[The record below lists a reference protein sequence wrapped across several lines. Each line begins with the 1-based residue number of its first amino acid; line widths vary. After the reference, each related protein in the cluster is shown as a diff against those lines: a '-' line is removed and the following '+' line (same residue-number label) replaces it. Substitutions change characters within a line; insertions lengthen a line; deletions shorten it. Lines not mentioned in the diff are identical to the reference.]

1 MHAYVQVALDDAK
14 ESEIYETLKGY
25 PEVQEVHILFGEWD
39 INSQSLELTAP
50 EAFRDFCHGQDPKHS
65 RSKADFNNDHS
76 KVKFFIKT
84 KTFSY
89 RYDNMRQ
96 A

>member
-39 INSQSLELTAP
+39 IIAKLELTAP
-50 EAFRDFCHGQDPKHS
+50 EALGTFVMDKI
-65 RSKADFNNDHS
+65 RSIPG
-76 KVKFFIKT
+76 VKLTSTMIIAK
-84 KTFSY
+84 
-89 RYDNMRQ
+89 
-96 A
+96 